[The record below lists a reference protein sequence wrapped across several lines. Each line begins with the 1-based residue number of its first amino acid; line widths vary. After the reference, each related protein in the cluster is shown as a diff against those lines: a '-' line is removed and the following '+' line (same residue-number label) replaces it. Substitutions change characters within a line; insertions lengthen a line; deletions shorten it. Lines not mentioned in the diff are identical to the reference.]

1 MSTQEQSKFK
11 HQLDVLY
18 RVDSFMSTLSDLKQL
33 LEQIMLES
41 QNITDAEASSLALYD
56 AAANDFVFEI
66 VLGEKGSET
75 KQIRVKYG
83 EGIIGQVAQTGK
95 PKNIRD
101 VYEDQAFAP
110 RIDLKTGFKT
120 RSMLAVPMFRRGKLI
135 GVIEV
140 LNKKNN
146 GAFTDEDETILEILA
161 HQAAVAIENARL
173 YQDNLAK
180 ERLACLGQGISG
192 AAHCIK
198 NLLSVVTLSAS
209 SIDYAIE
216 NNNKEVLADSWD
228 ILKSGFERISAM
240 VMDMLNYSKDRPPE
254 YEPTQLNGLLAS
266 IFSLVGPKL
275 AEKQIEPVQDF
286 DSRIAEVILDPKGIH
301 RCVMNLVSNAIDAMT
316 KTGGRITIQTLLDEP
331 TKMLQIQVSDNGS
344 GIPQE
349 SLEKI
354 FDVFF
359 STKGSNGTGLGL
371 SVTRK
376 IITEHGGTISVQSVV
391 DEGTTFIIRL
401 PARAA

>member
-1 MSTQEQSKFK
+1 MVKEKQSKLK

-56 AAANDFVFEI
+56 EAANDFVFEI
-66 VLGEKGSET
+66 VLGEKGSEA
-75 KQIRVKYG
+75 KQLRVKYG
-83 EGIIGQVAQTGK
+83 EGIIGHVAQTGK

-101 VYEDQAFAP
+101 AYEDKAFAP
-110 RIDLKTGFKT
+110 RVDQKTGFKT
-120 RSMLAVPMFRRGKLI
+120 RSILAVPMFRRGKLI

-146 GAFTDEDETILEILA
+146 GAFTDEDEGILEILA

-198 NLLSVVTLSAS
+198 NLLSVVTLSSS

-216 NNNKEVLADSWD
+216 KNNMGLLTDSWQ
-228 ILKSGFERISAM
+228 ILKTGFERISAM

-254 YEPTQLNGLLAS
+254 YEPTQLNRLLATL
-266 IFSLVGPKL
+266 FDMVKPGL
-275 AEKQIEPVQDF
+275 AEKKIEPVQDF
-286 DSRIAEVILDPKGIH
+286 DSRIGTVLIDPKGIH
-301 RCVMNLVSNAIDAMT
+301 RCVMNLVSNAIDAM
-316 KTGGRITIQTLLDEP
+316 KKDGGRITIKSILDEP
-331 TKMLQIQVSDNGS
+331 AKMLEIRVSDNGS
-344 GIPQE
+344 GIPPE
-349 SLEKI
+349 SVEKI

-371 SVTRK
+371 SVTKK
-376 IITEHGGTISVQSVV
+376 IINEHGGTISVESTVG
-391 DEGTTFIIRL
+391 EGTTFIIRL
-401 PARAA
+401 PAR

>member
-1 MSTQEQSKFK
+1 MAGNNPSHLKQQI
-11 HQLDVLY
+11 DVLY
-18 RVDSFMSTLSDLKQL
+18 RVDSFMSTLTDLKQL
-33 LEQIMLES
+33 LEQIMRES

-56 AAANDFVFEI
+56 EAANDFVFEV

-83 EGIIGQVAQTGK
+83 EGIIGHVAQTGK
-95 PKNIRD
+95 PKNITNA
-101 VYEDQAFAP
+101 YEDLNFAF
-110 RIDLKTGFKT
+110 RVDQKTGFKT

-140 LNKKNN
+140 LNKKNS
-146 GAFTDEDETILEILA
+146 GSFSDADEAILEILA
-161 HQAAVAIENARL
+161 HQAAVAVENARL
-173 YQDNLAK
+173 YQDNIAK

-216 NNNKEVLADSWD
+216 KDNREMLADSWD
-228 ILKSGFERISAM
+228 ILKSGFDRISAM
-240 VMDMLNYSKDRPPE
+240 VMDMLTYSKERPPE
-254 YEPTQLNGLLAS
+254 YEPTQLNSLLAG
-266 IFSLVGPKL
+266 IFSLAGPKL
-275 AEKQIEPVQDF
+275 AEKGITPVQDF
-286 DSRIAEVILDPKGIH
+286 DSRIGQVVLDPKGIH
-301 RCVMNLVSNAIDAMT
+301 RCVMNLVSNAIDAMD
-316 KTGGRITIQTLLDEP
+316 KQGGRITVKTLLDDGAGLLE
-331 TKMLQIQVSDNGS
+331 IQVSDNGS
-344 GIPQE
+344 GIPRE

-371 SVTRK
+371 SVTKK
-376 IITEHGGTISVQSVV
+376 IINEHGGTIAAQSTVGQ
-391 DEGTTFIIRL
+391 GTSFIIRL
-401 PARAA
+401 PARKA

>member
-1 MSTQEQSKFK
+1 MAGNNPSDLKQQI
-11 HQLDVLY
+11 DVLY
-18 RVDSFMSTLSDLKQL
+18 RVDSFMSTLTDLRQL

-41 QNITDAEASSLALYD
+41 QTITDAEASSLALYD
-56 AAANDFVFEI
+56 EASNDFVFEV

-83 EGIIGQVAQTGK
+83 EGIIGHVAQTGK
-95 PKNIRD
+95 PTNIRD
-101 VYEDQAFAP
+101 AYADQNFAS
-110 RIDLKTGFKT
+110 RVDEKTGFKT

-140 LNKKNN
+140 LNKKN
-146 GAFTDEDETILEILA
+146 GAFTDADEAILEILA

-173 YQDNLAK
+173 FRDNLAK

-216 NNNKEVLADSWD
+216 KDDKALLADSWD
-228 ILKSGFERISAM
+228 ILKSGFDRISAM
-240 VMDMLNYSKDRPPE
+240 VMDMLTYSKDRPPE
-254 YEPTQLNGLLAS
+254 YEPTQLNSLLAG
-266 IFSLVGPKL
+266 IFSLSGPKL
-275 AEKQIEPVQDF
+275 AEKGITPVQDF
-286 DSRIAEVILDPKGIH
+286 DSRIGPVVLDPKGMH
-301 RCVMNLVSNAIDAMT
+301 RCVMNLVSNAIDAMD
-316 KTGGRITIQTLLDEP
+316 KQGGRITIKTRLDEGAG
-331 TKMLQIQVSDNGS
+331 MLDIQVADNGS
-344 GIPQE
+344 GIPPE

-354 FDVFF
+354 FEVFF

-376 IITEHGGTISVQSVV
+376 IINEQGGTIAAQSTVGQ
-391 DEGTTFIIRL
+391 GTTFTIRL
-401 PARAA
+401 PARRA

>member
-1 MSTQEQSKFK
+1 MARHEQAKLK

-18 RVDSFMSTLSDLKQL
+18 RVDSFMSTLTDLKQL

-56 AAANDFVFEI
+56 EAANDFVFEV
-66 VLGEKGSET
+66 VLGEKGSEA

-95 PKNIRD
+95 LKNIKNA
-101 VYEDQAFAP
+101 YEDQAFAS
-110 RIDLKTGFKT
+110 RVDQKTGFKT
-120 RSMLAVPMFRRGKLI
+120 TSMLAVPMFRRGRLI

-146 GAFTDEDETILEILA
+146 GSFSEEDEAILEILA

-173 YQDNLAK
+173 YTDNLAK

-209 SIDYAIE
+209 SIDYAIDK
-216 NNNKEVLADSWD
+216 NDRDMLTDSWD
-228 ILKSGFERISAM
+228 ILKTGFEKISIM
-240 VMDMLNYSKDRPPE
+240 VMDMLTYSKDRPPE
-254 YEPTQLNGLLAS
+254 YEPTQLNELLAG
-266 IFSLVGPKL
+266 IFDLAGPKL
-275 AEKQIEPVQDF
+275 AEKHIEAVQDF
-286 DSRIAEVILDPKGIH
+286 DSSIDMVILDPKGIH
-301 RCVMNLVSNAIDAMT
+301 RCVMNLVSNAIDAME
-316 KTGGRITIQTLLDEP
+316 KTGGRIALQSLLDE
-331 TKMLQIQVSDNGS
+331 TGGMLEIRVSDNGA

-354 FDVFF
+354 FEVFF

-371 SVTRK
+371 SVTKK
-376 IITEHGGTISVQSVV
+376 IINEHGGTIAVQSAVH
-391 DEGTTFIIRL
+391 EGTTFIIRL
-401 PARAA
+401 PARKG